1 MQRTWP
7 RQAHFNALFSQM
19 VMKEKDKARKMALV
33 AVMCKF
39 ALEMP
44 ALFPEGSLRV
54 LRRDAGAVLSLSRAQ
69 VGSLVAHMFFCTFLP
84 SLHLDHV
91 RVSHSQS

>member
-1 MQRTWP
+1 
-7 RQAHFNALFSQM
+7 
-19 VMKEKDKARKMALV
+19 MKEKDKTRKMALI

-44 ALFPEGSLRV
+44 HVFPEGSLVV
-54 LRRDAGAVLSLSRAQ
+54 LRRDASAVLTLNRNQ
-69 VGSLVAHMFFCTFLP
+69 IGCLVAHMFFCTFLP

-91 RVSHSQS
+91 CPGWSNWIQHRKLKYSV

>member
-1 MQRTWP
+1 
-7 RQAHFNALFSQM
+7 
-19 VMKEKDKARKMALV
+19 MKEKDKTRKLALI

-44 ALFPEGSLRV
+44 NLFLEGSIAV
-54 LRRDAGAVLSLSRAQ
+54 LRRDASAVLSLSRNQ
-69 VGSLVAHMFFCTFLP
+69 IGCLVAHMFFCTFLP

-91 RVSHSQS
+91 EFISHY

>member
-1 MQRTWP
+1 
-7 RQAHFNALFSQM
+7 
-19 VMKEKDKARKMALV
+19 MKEKDKTRKLALI

-44 ALFPEGSLRV
+44 NLFPEGSIAV
-54 LRRDAGAVLSLSRAQ
+54 LRRDANAVLSLNRHQ
-69 VGSLVAHMFFCTFLP
+69 IGCLLAHMFFCTFLP

-91 RVSHSQS
+91 RL

>member
-1 MQRTWP
+1 
-7 RQAHFNALFSQM
+7 
-19 VMKEKDKARKMALV
+19 MKEKDKTRKMALI

-44 ALFPEGSLRV
+44 HLFPEGSLVV
-54 LRRDAGAVLSLSRAQ
+54 LRRDASAVLTLNRNQ
-69 VGSLVAHMFFCTFLP
+69 IGCLVAHMFFCTFLP

-91 RVSHSQS
+91 EFISHY

>member
-1 MQRTWP
+1 
-7 RQAHFNALFSQM
+7 M
-19 VMKEKDKARKMALV
+19 VMKEQDKARKMALI

-44 ALFPEGSLRV
+44 ALFPEGSLPV

-69 VGSLVAHMFFCTFLP
+69 IASLVAQMFFCTFLP

-91 RVSHSQS
+91 RVSQTLIKSG